1 MRIADGLA
9 GAVDKMV
16 VDVEYRDSIY
26 FSSERLI
33 SRINANVDDEKSS
46 YDLRR
51 LKLER
56 RELKKKLRKE
66 GDEKPDLKK
75 LTTIDRAT
83 AALMAADAVLDNE
96 KKRNIQDSSESDS
109 NLSSDERAIPMTSKE
124 APRQTE
130 RAVQTEADQDIN
142 ETTCT

>member
-1 MRIADGLA
+1 MSTTKRAARI
-9 GAVDKMV
+9 
-16 VDVEYRDSIY
+16 
-26 FSSERLI
+26 
-33 SRINANVDDEKSS
+33 
-46 YDLRR
+46 LRR

-109 NLSSDERAIPMTSKE
+109 NLSSDEEKRF
-124 APRQTE
+124 RW
-130 RAVQTEADQDIN
+130 R
-142 ETTCT
+142 